1 MSNDKE
7 RLTLAELYKEK
18 DKYGVEHLYMKA
30 VYEKENK
37 YGKYEVTFPKIN
49 MNFLLNSIPVIE
61 RETQI
66 SDPSYSRYDSDICI
80 NTGENQY
87 RLEPV
92 EGDICYTEKVL
103 EEYPQKMTLEE
114 IERKLGYKI
123 EVVSKHT

>member
-30 VYEKENK
+30 VYEKETK
-37 YGKYEVTFPKIN
+37 YGKYEIAFPRIN
-49 MNFLLNSIPVIE
+49 MNFPLNSMPIIRHEESISIP
-61 RETQI
+61 
-66 SDPSYSRYDSDICI
+66 PAICI

>member
-1 MSNDKE
+1 MLNNKE

-18 DKYGVEHLYMKA
+18 DKYGAEHLYMKA

-37 YGKYEVTFPKIN
+37 YGKYEVTFPRIN
-49 MNFLLNSIPVIE
+49 MNFPLNCIPVME
-61 RETQI
+61 QGI
-66 SDPSYSRYDSDICI
+66 STLAGDIYI
-80 NTGENQY
+80 NTGENHY

-123 EVVSKHT
+123 EVVSKPT

>member
-1 MSNDKE
+1 MSNNKE

-18 DKYGVEHLYMKA
+18 DKYGAEHLYMKA

-37 YGKYEVTFPKIN
+37 YGKYEITFPKIN
-49 MNFLLNSIPVIE
+49 MNFPLNWMPVI
-61 RETQI
+61 
-66 SDPSYSRYDSDICI
+66 DNRYDSGIYI
-80 NTGENQY
+80 TSGENQY